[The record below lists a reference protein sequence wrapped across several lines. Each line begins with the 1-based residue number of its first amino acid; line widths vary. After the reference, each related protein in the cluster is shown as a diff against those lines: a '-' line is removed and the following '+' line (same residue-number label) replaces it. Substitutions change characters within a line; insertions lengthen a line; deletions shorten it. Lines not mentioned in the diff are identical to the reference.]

1 MISGRRCLAAAGL
14 LSIMMVSA
22 GCRVGCWEEGFV
34 CEFFRGE
41 RRTMYERMAHYSV
54 EDQWKLYQYGVRG
67 FHPPFLLLG
76 PIANRGDVAARFA
89 VGKMQQARDGL
100 DYWMVLIVFREM
112 IRKRNVDV
120 CGRPEYFDV
129 LVQGEARVPDPGWRK
144 IYQGVLQHMCPASA
158 LAAPGTP

>member
-1 MISGRRCLAAAGL
+1 MSSFAASAEPCMSAWRNTPSRISGN
-14 LSIMMVSA
+14 SIS
-22 GCRVGCWEEGFV
+22 
-34 CEFFRGE
+34 
-41 RRTMYERMAHYSV
+41 T
-54 EDQWKLYQYGVRG
+54 VRG
-67 FHPPFLLLG
+67 FHPPFLGLLG

-144 IYQGVLQHMCPASA
+144 IYQGVLQHMCPASV
-158 LAAPGTP
+158 LGTPGTT